1 MLQAPAY
8 VGWTVWSIGTQ
19 VLLCNP
25 ISICLF
31 MYASWMFFADRIPY
45 EESLLLSF
53 FGDTYLDYQRRTPLG
68 LPFIEKGSATMM
80 MNYDSD

>member
-1 MLQAPAY
+1 
-8 VGWTVWSIGTQ
+8 
-19 VLLCNP
+19 
-25 ISICLF
+25 

-53 FGDTYLDYQRRTPLG
+53 FGNTYLDYQRRTPLG
-68 LPFIEKGSATMM
+68 LPFIKKGSAAMM